1 MLVLQEFVIETR
13 TYPQP
18 LVLSIL
24 CFSFPNFLT
33 SVNLKINTDG
43 RDFEHRPWLFSRRLY
58 WISELPGANS
68 TLFCASLAQCFM
80 QLLSLEHLLST
91 QSFASF
97 LIQNVRYQFLFIFQ
111 DFEVFRS
118 IDPREY
124 IYKLWNFGPK
134 LTENLRKFS
143 EVTTFAFQFQ
153 SNFSNSI
160 SCSFSSW
167 NLKVPNNNLNF
178 TTDACYPQFSTI
190 SAGWN
195 RLISQTDELAFPT
208 RICR

>member
-1 MLVLQEFVIETR
+1 MAEISSIDCGCFLVGFTELENSREQTR
-13 TYPQP
+13 
-18 LVLSIL
+18 
-24 CFSFPNFLT
+24 
-33 SVNLKINTDG
+33 
-43 RDFEHRPWLFSRRLY
+43 LFSV
-58 WISELPGANS
+58 
-68 TLFCASLAQCFM
+68 TQCFM

-97 LIQNVRYQFLFIFQ
+97 PIQNVGYQFLFIFQ

-153 SNFSNSI
+153 SNFAIQS
-160 SCSFSSW
+160 
-167 NLKVPNNNLNF
+167 
-178 TTDACYPQFSTI
+178 
-190 SAGWN
+190 
-195 RLISQTDELAFPT
+195 RT
-208 RICR
+208 RSRPRPGI

>member
-1 MLVLQEFVIETR
+1 MISKLGALRNCSVFIFRPNETWLNWWKSFILVCGLVSTPRIRYWNSHLPSTPIFVHFVFFLSKLFDLGKFEGEYRGQRFRAST
-13 TYPQP
+13 
-18 LVLSIL
+18 LVV
-24 CFSFPNFLT
+24 FLVGFT
-33 SVNLKINTDG
+33 ELENSWEQT
-43 RDFEHRPWLFSRRLY
+43 WLFSV
-58 WISELPGANS
+58 P
-68 TLFCASLAQCFM
+68 QCFM

-143 EVTTFAFQFQ
+143 EVTTLSLPFSFKVILQF
-153 SNFSNSI
+153 I
-160 SCSFSSW
+160 
-167 NLKVPNNNLNF
+167 L
-178 TTDACYPQFSTI
+178 
-190 SAGWN
+190 
-195 RLISQTDELAFPT
+195 ELVLVLFLESKGP
-208 RICR
+208 

>member
-1 MLVLQEFVIETR
+1 MAEISSIDRGCFPVDFTELVNSRQQTR
-13 TYPQP
+13 
-18 LVLSIL
+18 
-24 CFSFPNFLT
+24 
-33 SVNLKINTDG
+33 
-43 RDFEHRPWLFSRRLY
+43 LFSVPR
-58 WISELPGANS
+58 
-68 TLFCASLAQCFM
+68 CFM

-91 QSFASF
+91 QSLANS
-97 LIQNVRYQFLFIFQ
+97 LIQNVPYQFLFIFQ

-160 SCSFSSW
+160 SYSFS
-167 NLKVPNNNLNF
+167 
-178 TTDACYPQFSTI
+178 T
-190 SAGWN
+190 SAGM
-195 RLISQTDELAFPT
+195 I
-208 RICR
+208 